1 MKNLSILSSKVFF
14 LALTSLRKAGK
25 SVSSSVCLVLAI
37 IDPEVVSRE
46 LLSSPSLSGAQAL
59 RIHESPEVV
68 VVSKDEDLVF
78 AAFWVVGP
86 SLEGF
91 NDSQELTV
99 VYRVYQFRIC
109 GGHGVGS
116 QLIRVQNLAFLDLF
130 VPDFLMFLTFDRFSI
145 LPPPPSGSS
154 ASVDLPT
161 LADEEVDEVVF
172 NIEVSGA
179 AILLKP
185 WMQRR

>member
-14 LALTSLRKAGK
+14 LALTSLREAGK

-46 LLSSPSLSGAQAL
+46 LLSSPNLSRAQAL

-68 VVSKDEDLVF
+68 VVRKNEDLVF

-99 VYRVYQFRIC
+99 VSFVLQESFFWRKRLPGAIDQFRIC
-109 GGHGVGS
+109 GSHVVVS
-116 QLIRVQNLAFLDLF
+116 QLIRGQ
-130 VPDFLMFLTFDRFSI
+130 LTYCIAGRI
-145 LPPPPSGSS
+145 GL
-154 ASVDLPT
+154 
-161 LADEEVDEVVF
+161 
-172 NIEVSGA
+172 
-179 AILLKP
+179 
-185 WMQRR
+185 